1 MRVAF
6 PRPWLI
12 FTGEKHNKIK
22 ILDYDELKSNRKSQ
36 NVLQDLGGERMVYR
50 RKKTG
55 FEFAQKI
62 KYLDFQRV
70 TSRG

>member
-1 MRVAF
+1 MRMAF

-22 ILDYDELKSNRKSQ
+22 ILDYDELKSNRKPQ
-36 NVLQDLGGERMVYR
+36 NVLQDLGSEGMVNR
-50 RKKTG
+50 RKKTEL
-55 FEFAQKI
+55 EFAQI
-62 KYLDFQRV
+62 NYLDFQRI